1 MKKTVEAWVEFADAD
16 LLTVSEIAGRP
27 ELTNIAAFHCQQAIE
42 KYFKALI
49 LEAGKPLPKIHN
61 LLTLYGSVKEITD
74 LGLDENLLA
83 TINDVY
89 LDSRYP
95 GEVGLV
101 NGVKPTIELAD
112 SFFSFAKEVE
122 AKIKDE
128 FSKVQTLTDNQ

>member
-1 MKKTVEAWVEFADAD
+1 MKKTVEAWVEFAETD
-16 LLTVSEIAGRP
+16 LLAVSEILGRP
-27 ELTNIAAFHCQQAIE
+27 ELTNIVAFHCQQAIE

-49 LEAGKPLPKIHN
+49 LEVGKPLSKIHN
-61 LLTLYGSVKEITD
+61 LLTLYGTVKKITD

-83 TINDVY
+83 TINEVY

-101 NGVKPTIELAD
+101 DGVKPTVELSD

-128 FSKVQTLTDNQ
+128 LDKAKT